1 MSQESKVCRRC
12 GGTRL
17 ETGHLRERVA
27 TSFQPDKNVPFLSL
41 RTTVPVSAAMCRDC
55 GLVEL
60 TGDVDVA
67 RQLLEKADAEE
78 AK

>member
-1 MSQESKVCRRC
+1 
-12 GGTRL
+12 
-17 ETGHLRERVA
+17 VA